1 MRLWTGDVA
10 ALHAQNLPADHAL
23 STALV
28 PVLGGAC
35 DDAARG
41 ATWAGVL
48 GVLFRPSVSMIFPI
62 LMPAWLGWLVAILAV
77 DWAVALLVA
86 LILLLTKGKR

>member
-1 MRLWTGDVA
+1 
-10 ALHAQNLPADHAL
+10 
-23 STALV
+23 
-28 PVLGGAC
+28 
-35 DDAARG
+35 
-41 ATWAGVL
+41 
-48 GVLFRPSVSMIFPI
+48 MIFPI